1 LSAGNEPAGNS
12 RRVENQKTAT
22 DASQAATSKTLWM

>member
-12 RRVENQKTAT
+12 RRVENQKTAI
-22 DASQAATSKTLWM
+22 DDSQAATSKALWI